1 MNNQIRVP
9 SVRLVDGAGNQVG
22 IVSTYDALTMARQ
35 SQLDLVEVA
44 PTAQPP
50 VCRIM
55 DFGKYKY
62 ELAKQEKEARKNQ
75 GGQRIKEVKFH
86 SNVDDHD
93 YQFKVRH
100 IREFLGEGHRVKC
113 SLMFRGREQAHQE
126 LGHQLMRRVMK
137 DCEDM
142 ARVERSPEQM
152 GRFIFMMLTPSPALK
167 KAPPKAGA

>member
-1 MNNQIRVP
+1 MP
-9 SVRLVDGAGNQVG
+9 SVRLIDAAGNQAG

-35 SQLDLVEVA
+35 TGLDLVEVA

-100 IREFLGEGHRVKC
+100 IREFLAEGHRVKC

-126 LGHQLMRRVMK
+126 LGHQLMRKVLK
-137 DCEDM
+137 DVEDV
-142 ARVERSPEQM
+142 ARSERAPEQM
-152 GRFIFMMLTPSPALK
+152 GRFIFMLLTPTPAAK
-167 KAPPKAGA
+167 KATDKPKPAA

>member
-1 MNNQIRVP
+1 MPSIR
-9 SVRLVDGAGNQVG
+9 LIDAAGNQVG
-22 IVSTYDALTMARQ
+22 IVTTYEALTMARQ
-35 SQLDLVEVA
+35 SQLDLVEIA

-62 ELAKQEKEARKNQ
+62 EVAKQEKGARKNQ

-100 IREFLGEGHRVKC
+100 IREFLSEGHRVKC

-126 LGHQLMRRVMK
+126 LGHQLMRRVLK
-137 DCEDM
+137 DVEDM
-142 ARVERSPEQM
+142 ARSERPPEQM
-152 GRFIFMMLTPSPALK
+152 GRFIFMLLTPTPAAK
-167 KAPPKAGA
+167 KAGDQEKAKPPA